1 VSDKPEFA
9 SRTEATPVKKSQSR
23 NKLLHRSSSS
33 KKANPSLIQTKSTL
47 DSIHASSNS
56 INNNNRS
63 VSTMRNGKKVNGRD
77 SSTSS
82 MQRSLSSSTPMKNRS
97 QNRSSIKTFAI
108 GKDWEAV
115 LNYDSDQKKLQKY
128 PHGRKSSP
136 RKDSIPKLIVNLF
149 TSKTSKH

>member
-1 VSDKPEFA
+1 
-9 SRTEATPVKKSQSR
+9 
-23 NKLLHRSSSS
+23 
-33 KKANPSLIQTKSTL
+33 
-47 DSIHASSNS
+47 
-56 INNNNRS
+56 
-63 VSTMRNGKKVNGRD
+63 MRNGKKVNGRD